1 MRRSSPALLTSS
13 QPSTS
18 KLSTSLSTSG
28 LLTLALC
35 LLILSTS
42 SFAEAPDRIGPI
54 APGQTVALV
63 GSVPPKATP
72 QYDKGPI
79 DPQFT
84 FGSVTLQTSP
94 SASQEAELDQLMTE
108 QQDPTSPHYHQWLTP
123 AQYADRFGLSHND
136 IDKITTWLKAQGFT
150 VTRVAGGRN
159 SIVFSGTALQI
170 ENAFQTSIHNY
181 NVEGAQHFAN
191 AAPLKIPA
199 AWAGVVTGVRGLHS
213 FRWKAMSRRRPPHKN
228 YYDSTF
234 DFDFLAPG
242 DVATLYDINALYNLL
257 PTSIDG
263 TGQKLAIIGETD
275 IYLPDINDF
284 RTGFG
289 LTPIPTSGAN
299 SCASNSTTGLLTSC
313 SNATNLGYVLV
324 GTDPGKTYPCGD
336 LTEADT
342 DIEWSGATARNA
354 QIIYVNAP
362 AIWVNPPT
370 CTEISGGGVVDALS
384 YAIAPSPGAP
394 PVAPVISMSYGG
406 CELES
411 TPFLEAELKQ
421 AVTEGVTVVNSSGDT
436 ASAACD
442 GFTNTLTNNL
452 AIGGPAV
459 NYPASSQYVT
469 GVGGSAIPFID
480 LAPNP
485 PGTDSGTYW
494 GTPNPNPTDGASLL
508 PGPPRIPEEAW
519 NDPFET
525 AAECVADP
533 STNFCTDNEFGST
546 TTALQVQESPNFGIG
561 GGGGGASNCYTQN
574 AGQCT
579 GGFPQP
585 SYQNF
590 SPAITG
596 APAGVRYVPDVSLV
610 GSANYPGYIFCTELT
625 EWGLT
630 GSGST
635 CAPGGAAGIT
645 NTLSHTIVIDG
656 VEYYDPTIIGG
667 TSVSTP
673 IFAGMVVLLN
683 QYLGNSAGM
692 SNINPTLYSLA
703 KAPSNDYFHQLKP
716 GAGIDTGNNQVYCD
730 SGQPSDQPAAYQ
742 CPTSPDGIGVIGFE
756 SSNADA
762 TTGYN
767 LVTGL
772 GSVDLY
778 NLAVAWLAS
787 EPNFTLSDSPGSLTI
802 TTGGA
807 VGTSTITVTSQNS
820 FNSATTLSATGLP
833 SGVTAAFSTNPVTPA
848 ANGSATS
855 TLSLTASSG
864 ASAGTATVT
873 VTGTSGSLT
882 ATTTI
887 ALTVSAAPN
896 FTLST
901 SPSSLAL
908 TPGGAS
914 AVSTI
919 TVNDLNGFSG
929 SVAFTGQSGL
939 PSGVTAAY
947 GTNPTA
953 TTSTF
958 TLTAAASA
966 LPTATPA
973 TVTIT
978 GTSMAGRVELVQT
991 TTIAVSVNQN
1001 ITVSAP
1007 TATIPASVPAGESA
1021 TSTFVVTA
1029 LNGATFLNGLTFV
1042 PQGLPDKTVS
1052 CTFSSVAPGASSPQ
1066 TVTVTLKTSGPNAI
1080 SGNILRRRSDNRS
1093 PWLPLTVPLAGIVM
1107 VGFAR
1112 RKMSKFALV
1121 ACLCVSLLLLGLLVA
1136 CGGSSAAPIVVDVT
1150 PDGATVFPSYAN
1162 WPANTPQTTQ
1172 FTASVPVTWAV
1183 TTANGGSISSSGLYT
1198 APPIAL
1204 GLPGSATIVAT
1215 SQTSST
1221 ATGQATETITPTTV
1235 PTAVVGAPYAI
1246 SVQVNDGA
1254 TQVTTSPISLTVQ

>member
-13 QPSTS
+13 NPSTS
-18 KLSTSLSTSG
+18 KLSASKFSTSG

-35 LLILSTS
+35 LLILSTL
-42 SFAEAPDRIGPI
+42 SFAEAPDRIAPI
-54 APGQTVALV
+54 VPGQMVALV
-63 GSVPPKATP
+63 GSVPPKAKP

-94 SASQEAELDQLMTE
+94 SASQETELDQLMAE
-108 QQDPTSPHYHQWLTP
+108 QQDPSSPHYHQWLTP

-181 NVEGAQHFAN
+181 NVEGGEHFAN

-213 FRWKAMSRRRPPHKN
+213 FRWKAMGRRRPPHKN

-242 DVATLYDINALYNLL
+242 DVATLYDINALYNL

-275 IYLPDINDF
+275 IYLADINDF

-289 LTPIPTSGAN
+289 LAPIPTSGAN

-313 SNATNLGYVLV
+313 TNATNLGYVLV
-324 GTDPGKTYPCGD
+324 GTDPGKTYACGD

-411 TPFLEAELKQ
+411 APFLEAELKQ
-421 AVTEGVTVVNSSGDT
+421 AVMEGVTVVNSSGDT

-480 LAPNP
+480 LPPNP
-485 PGTDSGTYW
+485 PGIDSGTYW
-494 GTPNPNPTDGASLL
+494 GTPNPNPTDGTSLL
-508 PGPPRIPEEAW
+508 PGPPRVPEEAW

-533 STNFCTDNEFGST
+533 STNFCVDNGFGST
-546 TTALQVQESPNFGIG
+546 TTALQVQESPGFGIG

-574 AGQCT
+574 AEGQCT

-645 NTLSHTIVIDG
+645 NTLALTIVEDG

-703 KAPSNDYFHQLKP
+703 KTPSNDYFHQLKP

-742 CPTSPDGIGVIGFE
+742 CPTTPDGIGVIGFE

-778 NLAVAWLAS
+778 NLAVAWLAT

-807 VGTSTITVTSQNS
+807 AGTSTITVNDANGFTGSV
-820 FNSATTLSATGLP
+820 TLAASGLP
-833 SGVTAAFSTNPVTPA
+833 SGVTATFSTNPTT
-848 ANGSATS
+848 STS

-864 ASAGTATVT
+864 ATTGTATVT
-873 VTGTSGSLT
+873 ITGTSGSLT

-887 ALTVSAAPN
+887 ALTVNATPT
-896 FTLST
+896 FTLSA
-901 SPSSLAL
+901 SPSVL
-908 TPGGAS
+908 TPTPGATGV
-914 AVSTI
+914 ASTV
-919 TVNDLNGFSG
+919 TVNDLNGFTG
-929 SVAFTGQSGL
+929 SVTLVASGL
-939 PSGVTAAY
+939 PSGVT
-947 GTNPTA
+947 GVFVTNPTT
-953 TTSTF
+953 TTSTL

-966 LPTATPA
+966 LPVTA

-978 GTSMAGRVELVQT
+978 GTSGALVAT
-991 TTIAVSVNQN
+991 TTIVVSINQN
-1001 ITVSAP
+1001 INVPGTLTPPAAANPGQSTSTTMSIATASGANFAYPVTFSASNLPTGATVSFS
-1007 TATIPASVPAGESA
+1007 PAHISANA
-1021 TSTFVVTA
+1021 TSPQPVTI
-1029 LNGATFLNGLTFV
+1029 
-1042 PQGLPDKTVS
+1042 TV
-1052 CTFSSVAPGASSPQ
+1052 Q
-1066 TVTVTLKTSGPNAI
+1066 TVGPFTGVA
-1080 SGNILRRRSDNRS
+1080 SDARRANTRRAALG
-1093 PWLPLTVPLAGIVM
+1093 PKQRLWLPL
-1107 VGFAR
+1107 
-1112 RKMSKFALV
+1112 
-1121 ACLCVSLLLLGLLVA
+1121 GL
-1136 CGGSSAAPIVVDVT
+1136 P
-1150 PDGATVFPSYAN
+1150 
-1162 WPANTPQTTQ
+1162 WPARSLIGV
-1172 FTASVPVTWAV
+1172 A
-1183 TTANGGSISSSGLYT
+1183 GR
-1198 APPIAL
+1198 
-1204 GLPGSATIVAT
+1204 GLPRATKSLDSAW
-1215 SQTSST
+1215 
-1221 ATGQATETITPTTV
+1221 PRF
-1235 PTAVVGAPYAI
+1235 
-1246 SVQVNDGA
+1246 
-1254 TQVTTSPISLTVQ
+1254 SLDFW